1 VRAGGRKRRYYS
13 AVSGESDDDKSV
25 YRRSGRHRRRQYT
38 AVHHANDMVHSRLSV
53 MTQRNETTSSLL
65 RLTAAAP
72 RRSGLA
78 QCCISV
84 CLSLCLPV
92 CLRAC
97 GLSPKSNVQTPP
109 IFHCML
115 PVAVNRFS
123 AYTGIVYSVL
133 RVLWTTS
140 RLSIIG

>member
-1 VRAGGRKRRYYS
+1 MRAGGRKRRYYS

-38 AVHHANDMVHSRLSV
+38 AVHRASDMVHSRLSV

-65 RLTAAAP
+65 RLTAGTVTERTSAV
-72 RRSGLA
+72 LYI
-78 QCCISV
+78 CMSV
-84 CLSLCLPV
+84 SMSACLSMSM
-92 CLRAC
+92 R
-97 GLSPKSNVQTPP
+97 
-109 IFHCML
+109 
-115 PVAVNRFS
+115 PVAKIKRANSTNFS
-123 AYTGIVYSVL
+123 LHATRDCESVFRLYRYCVL